1 MKKNT
6 KNFYLL
12 QKKIQELNTHKLFE
26 IGNNFT
32 ENELKIFMS
41 HHVYAVWDF
50 MSIVKCLQNF
60 VCPSNYP
67 WKPSKYTRNG
77 IAHLINEII
86 LSEESDYDNNNNY
99 FSHFD
104 LYIMAMSDI
113 GADTSEINNFINNID
128 YSNTKF
134 ENSENLNIPKPS
146 LEFIE
151 NTFDCLY
158 SKSFCNTAAIFT
170 YGRETTIPDMF
181 SKILIKID
189 NNNKNYS
196 KLRSYIK
203 RHIEID
209 SSRHGPLSL
218 ELFEYSCDSSQE
230 KYDEAILYAI
240 RAIEKRILLWD
251 GVYDQILRLN

>member
-86 LSEESDYDNNNNY
+86 LSEESDYDDDNNY

-113 GADTSEINNFINNID
+113 GADTSEINNFINNINCVFVVKEQED
-128 YSNTKF
+128 LF
-134 ENSENLNIPKPS
+134 L
-146 LEFIE
+146 
-151 NTFDCLY
+151 
-158 SKSFCNTAAIFT
+158 
-170 YGRETTIPDMF
+170 
-181 SKILIKID
+181 IL
-189 NNNKNYS
+189 
-196 KLRSYIK
+196 
-203 RHIEID
+203 
-209 SSRHGPLSL
+209 
-218 ELFEYSCDSSQE
+218 
-230 KYDEAILYAI
+230 
-240 RAIEKRILLWD
+240 
-251 GVYDQILRLN
+251 